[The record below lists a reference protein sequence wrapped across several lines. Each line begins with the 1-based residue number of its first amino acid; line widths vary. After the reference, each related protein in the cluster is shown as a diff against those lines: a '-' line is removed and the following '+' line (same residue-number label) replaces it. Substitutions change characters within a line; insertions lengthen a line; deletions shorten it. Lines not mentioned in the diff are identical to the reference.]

1 MRKINGFTLLEVL
14 IALAV
19 VAIALAAVLKA
30 TQQQIDNVGYL
41 RDQTLAH
48 WVANNVFNE
57 IQLQE
62 KWLPVGKSQGS
73 TEMATRQWFWTV
85 QVSDTID
92 KELRRL
98 DITITADAPN
108 REPVAILTGFIA
120 NSTTAVR

>member
-98 DITITADAPN
+98 DITVTADAPN